1 MNFDIIRSQIMVD
14 AATRSK
20 LREALER
27 VSLND
32 EGYCG
37 RREGTIIEPKEL
49 IGILYDI
56 LNPSEDKVLA

>member
-37 RREGTIIEPKEL
+37 RRERTIIEPK
-49 IGILYDI
+49 
-56 LNPSEDKVLA
+56 

>member
-37 RREGTIIEPKEL
+37 RRERTIIEPKEL
-49 IGILYDI
+49 IGILSDI
-56 LNPSEDKVLA
+56 WNPSEDEVSA